1 MLLYEK
7 KRLSLPKNLDLLELI
22 TLENM
27 VLEKIIVREE
37 NHGLALKS
45 LKP

>member
-1 MLLYEK
+1 MCCFMK
-7 KRLSLPKNLDLLELI
+7 KWLSLPKYLDLLELI